1 MHCHP
6 APECECDL
14 KSVIGIPFSPAQKIR
29 CGSLNPPPTRRINLP
44 IMNIW
49 TSCQQKLCITLHNLD
64 FSFNQNELRL
74 PVDMLTFETVAVA
87 VLIQRRSAYRG
98 C

>member
-29 CGSLNPPPTRRINLP
+29 CGSLNPPPTRRIYLP
-44 IMNIW
+44 IMISGHPVNKNTYYLP
-49 TSCQQKLCITLHNLD
+49 TSI
-64 FSFNQNELRL
+64 
-74 PVDMLTFETVAVA
+74 
-87 VLIQRRSAYRG
+87 VLSEKN
-98 C
+98 

>member
-14 KSVIGIPFSPAQKIR
+14 KSVTGIPFSPAQKIR

-44 IMNIW
+44 IMDIR
-49 TSCQQKLCITLHNLD
+49 TPCQQKHVLLATMLHLN
-64 FSFNQNELRL
+64 NQIS
-74 PVDMLTFETVAVA
+74 
-87 VLIQRRSAYRG
+87 IQDVHWLS
-98 C
+98 

>member
-29 CGSLNPPPTRRINLP
+29 CGSLNPPPTRCINLP

-74 PVDMLTFETVAVA
+74 PVDMLTFEPVAVA

>member
-44 IMNIW
+44 IMDIR
-49 TSCQQKLCITLHNLD
+49 TPCQQKHVLLANIYSFVIQNLTQHVHRTSCT
-64 FSFNQNELRL
+64 FKNHSRL
-74 PVDMLTFETVAVA
+74 
-87 VLIQRRSAYRG
+87 
-98 C
+98 

>member
-14 KSVIGIPFSPAQKIR
+14 KSVIGIPFSPAQKFR

-44 IMNIW
+44 IMDIR
-49 TSCQQKLCITLHNLD
+49 TPCQQKHVLLATILSLVIQNLTYD
-64 FSFNQNELRL
+64 
-74 PVDMLTFETVAVA
+74 
-87 VLIQRRSAYRG
+87 IQRTS
-98 C
+98 